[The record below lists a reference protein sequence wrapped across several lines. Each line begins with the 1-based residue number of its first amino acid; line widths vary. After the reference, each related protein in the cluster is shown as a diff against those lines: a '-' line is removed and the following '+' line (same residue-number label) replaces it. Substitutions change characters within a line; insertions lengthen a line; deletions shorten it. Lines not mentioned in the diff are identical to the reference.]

1 MHRSLFAK
9 YKVDLLKSSFI
20 ACCAVLS
27 LFLINAQTLAAPA
40 AMVSQR
46 SPEFQVPERLRPRVN
61 FWISIFARYGQYQR
75 VVHHRI
81 FPQIVF
87 KVIDFSREAETL
99 GPVAIESVM
108 ARVEKEKVA
117 EINAALRNLATGA
130 SPQNI
135 VEQQVVTAMAPLGP
149 GTAKYQ
155 RAVDED
161 LVRTQ
166 TGIREKFA
174 ESIKRSG
181 RYLHFMEDIFVREYG
196 LPKELTRIPF
206 IESSFD
212 YNAYS
217 SVGAAGIWQFMRQTA
232 RGQMIVN
239 ANVDERRDPIAASRA
254 AARYLKGAYQ
264 RLGSWPQAITSY
276 NHGVAG
282 VAKKMRDLGTNDM
295 IAAIEH
301 PTERPFGFASS
312 NFYPEFLAALEVYE
326 NYRRYF
332 PDLEREQPLYLKQYR
347 ITRPMSVIEAARQV
361 GVTAAS
367 LREGNYALA
376 ETVWS
381 GRAKIPVGY
390 VLKVPTQS
398 SVMTAQM
405 AEIGASA
412 DATTSTQ
419 VSLNASSEPPETSSS
434 IYGGIVYTV
443 RKGDTLQSIAK
454 RHGITL
460 AALKSQN
467 NISGNNI
474 SIGRQLRI
482 GPYKGGAVSIE
493 KKNVAPNVSAP
504 KPAVAQ
510 PKRSYRVK
518 SGDTLWSVAARYGT
532 TAEKIRKANNLGKK
546 KPLKPG
552 QQLIIP

>member
-1 MHRSLFAK
+1 MKRQLNILRTRFVYSALR
-9 YKVDLLKSSFI
+9 
-20 ACCAVLS
+20 AC
-27 LFLINAQTLAAPA
+27 LILAAAPTLTALAAPGA
-40 AMVSQR
+40 IVSQR

-81 FPQIVF
+81 YPQIVF

-117 EINAALRNLATGA
+117 EIKAALSNLATGA
-130 SPQNI
+130 SPQNS
-135 VEQQVVTAMAPLGP
+135 VEQQVAAAMAPLGA
-149 GTAKYQ
+149 GTDKYR
-155 RAVDED
+155 RALDED

-196 LPKELTRIPF
+196 LPRELTRIPF

-254 AARYLKGAYQ
+254 AARYLRSAYQ
-264 RLGSWPQAITSY
+264 RLGTWPQAITSY

-282 VAKKMRDLGTNDM
+282 VASKMRALGTNDM
-295 IAAIEH
+295 VTAIEH
-301 PTERPFGFASS
+301 PTDRPFGFASS

-332 PDLEREQPLYLKQYR
+332 PDLEREPPLYLKQYR

-367 LREGNYALA
+367 LRDGNYALA
-376 ETVWS
+376 ESIWS
-381 GRAKIPVGY
+381 GRAKIPAGY

-398 SVMTAQM
+398 SVMAAQM
-405 AEIGASA
+405 NEIGAEKVA
-412 DATTSTQ
+412 
-419 VSLNASSEPPETSSS
+419 VSSEPEPQQPQAASNV
-434 IYGGIVYTV
+434 YGGIIYTV

-460 AALKSQN
+460 AALRSQN
-467 NISGNNI
+467 NISGN
-474 SIGRQLRI
+474 SLKIGQKLRI
-482 GPYKGGAVSIE
+482 GPNKGGAVAIE
-493 KKNVAPNVSAP
+493 KKPSTAVVVTQ
-504 KPAVAQ
+504 KPTIAQ
-510 PKRSYRVK
+510 PKRTYRIK

-532 TAEKIRKANNLGKK
+532 TAEKLRKANKLGSK

-552 QQLIIP
+552 QELVIP

>member
-1 MHRSLFAK
+1 MVNRSNGFVGVNALLALAICFAAGP
-9 YKVDLLKSSFI
+9 FI
-20 ACCAVLS
+20 G
-27 LFLINAQTLAAPA
+27 LASANPGVN
-40 AMVSQR
+40 VSQR
-46 SPEFQVPERLRPRVN
+46 APEFLVPDRLRPRVN

-108 ARVEKEKVA
+108 ARVEREKVA

-130 SPQNI
+130 TPQNA
-135 VEQQVVTAMAPLGP
+135 VEQQVATAMAPLGA

-155 RAVDED
+155 RALDED
-161 LVRTQ
+161 LIRTQ

-174 ESIKRSG
+174 ESIRRSG

-196 LPKELTRIPF
+196 LPRELTRIPF

-239 ANVDERRDPIAASRA
+239 SNIDERRDPITASRA
-254 AARYLKGAYQ
+254 AARYLRDAYQ
-264 RLGSWPQAITSY
+264 RLGSWPKAITSY

-295 IAAIEH
+295 VTAIEH
-301 PTERPFGFASS
+301 PTQRPFGFASS

-332 PDLEREQPLYLKQYR
+332 PDLEREPPLHLKQYK

-376 ETVWS
+376 ETIWS
-381 GRAKIPVGY
+381 GRAKIPAGY

-398 SVMTAQM
+398 SVMAAQM
-405 AEIGASA
+405 TELGAGEA
-412 DATTSTQ
+412 ALQ
-419 VSLNASSEPPETSSS
+419 VHASSDVEAQQSTAASNV
-434 IYGGIVYTV
+434 YGGIIYTV
-443 RKGDTLQSIAK
+443 RKGDTLQSVAK

-460 AALKSQN
+460 AALRSQN
-467 NISGNNI
+467 NISSNNI
-474 SIGRQLRI
+474 KIGQTLRI
-482 GPYKGGAVSIE
+482 GPNKGGAVAIE
-493 KKNVAPNVSAP
+493 KKTGAATAATP
-504 KPAVAQ
+504 KPALQQ
-510 PKRSYRVK
+510 PQRTYRVK

-532 TAEKIRKANNLGKK
+532 TAEKLRKANKLGTK

-552 QQLIIP
+552 QELLIP

>member
-1 MHRSLFAK
+1 MRTYRVTFLSIILAG
-9 YKVDLLKSSFI
+9 
-20 ACCAVLS
+20 CAALS
-27 LFLINAQTLAAPA
+27 IGAECALGTPGAIVSPRAA
-40 AMVSQR
+40 
-46 SPEFQVPERLRPRVN
+46 EFQVPDRLRPRVN

-117 EINAALRNLATGA
+117 EIKAALRNLATGA
-130 SPQNI
+130 SPQNA
-135 VEQQVVTAMAPLGP
+135 VEQQVASAMAPLGS
-149 GTAKYQ
+149 GTTKYQ
-155 RAVDED
+155 RALDED
-161 LVRTQ
+161 LIRTQ

-181 RYLHFMEDIFVREYG
+181 RYLHFIEDIFVREYG
-196 LPKELTRIPF
+196 LPRELTRIPF

-239 ANVDERRDPIAASRA
+239 ANVDERRDPIASSRA
-254 AARYLKGAYQ
+254 AARYLRDAYQ
-264 RLGSWPQAITSY
+264 RLGSWPKAITSY

-295 IAAIEH
+295 VTAIEH
-301 PTERPFGFASS
+301 PSERPFGFASS

-332 PDLEREQPLYLKQYR
+332 PDLQREPPLHLKQYK

-367 LREGNYALA
+367 LRDGNYALA

-381 GRAKIPVGY
+381 GRVKIPAGY

-398 SVMTAQM
+398 SVMVAQM
-405 AEIGASA
+405 SEIGSSNAQSLVVNESQSQAAAAASN
-412 DATTSTQ
+412 
-419 VSLNASSEPPETSSS
+419 V
-434 IYGGIVYTV
+434 YGGIIYTV

-460 AALKSQN
+460 AALRSQN
-467 NISGNNI
+467 NINANNI
-474 SIGRQLRI
+474 KIGQQLKI
-482 GPYKGGAVSIE
+482 GPDKGGAVAIE
-493 KKNVAPNVSAP
+493 KKNSAKEVAPDP
-504 KPAVAQ
+504 KPTVVQA
-510 PKRSYRVK
+510 KRTYRVK

-532 TAEKIRKANNLGKK
+532 TAEKLRKANKLAAK
-546 KPLKPG
+546 KPIKPG
-552 QQLIIP
+552 QELIIP